1 MARFRYRMQSILNI
15 KEKLEEQAKMEFA
28 AARMHL
34 DEEEEKLQVLF
45 DRKESYENKGRELR
59 KSSLKVPDILENR
72 DAIAVMDEFIFLQKR
87 QVKLAEDELEAAR
100 LKLQLARQ
108 ETRTQERLRE
118 KAFEVLIHEEN
129 VKEAKEVDELTSYT
143 HGRK

>member
-1 MARFRYRMQSILNI
+1 M
-15 KEKLEEQAKMEFA
+15 
-28 AARMHL
+28 
-34 DEEEEKLQVLF
+34 
-45 DRKESYENKGRELR
+45 
-59 KSSLKVPDILENR
+59 
-72 DAIAVMDEFIFLQKR
+72 MDEFIFLQKR

-118 KAFEVLIHEEN
+118 KAFEVFIHEEN